1 MTEIKKDKES
11 PGQVKIA
18 DEAIA
23 IIAGAAALEIE
34 GVVGM
39 EGNLGDFAQV
49 FGYRNLGKGV
59 AVSIENGSATI
70 TLRVL
75 LKFGYRVQDVS
86 EAAQKRVKTAVETM
100 TGLTATTVNINV
112 TGILFNV
119 HDDLQPR
126 IKSIFSKKTNV
137 ETL

>member
-1 MTEIKKDKES
+1 MTEIKTDKGS
-11 PGQVKIA
+11 PGQIKIA

-23 IIAGAAALEIE
+23 IIAGAAALEVE
-34 GVVGM
+34 GVIGM

-59 AVSIENGSATI
+59 AVNIENNNADI

-86 EAAQKRVKTAVETM
+86 ELVQKRVKTAVETM
-100 TGLTATTVNINV
+100 TGLTVTSVNIGVAGVLLNV
-112 TGILFNV
+112 R
-119 HDDLQPR
+119 HDIQPR
-126 IKSIFSKKTNV
+126 IKNIFNKKVNI
-137 ETL
+137 EAL